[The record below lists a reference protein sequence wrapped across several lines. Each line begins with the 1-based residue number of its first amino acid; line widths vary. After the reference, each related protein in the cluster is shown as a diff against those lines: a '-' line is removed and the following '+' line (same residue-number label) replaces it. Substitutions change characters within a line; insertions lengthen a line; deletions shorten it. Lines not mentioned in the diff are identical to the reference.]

1 MLTVLPG
8 CVTPVYPRWRGEHDP
23 ETEKSQSVYGLSP
36 LARGTLPIPPRLLFS
51 HRFIPAGAGN
61 TVPRL
66 LSCARTPVYPRWR
79 GEHVIRLCLVSQIHG
94 LSPLARGTQDP
105 ADPDYLGRRFIPA
118 GAGNTCP
125 VVFAVDL
132 PAVYPRWRGEHA
144 VVYFGGFSPRGLSPL
159 ARGTQWCLHLKLS
172 PRRFIPAGAGNT

>member
-79 GEHVIRLCLVSQIHG
+79 GEHLPGSFCCRPARG
-94 LSPLARGTQDP
+94 LSPLARGTRCRIFWRFFP
-105 ADPDYLGRRFIPA
+105 PWFIPA
-118 GAGNTCP
+118 GAGNTMVLAP
-125 VVFAVDL
+125 EVKP
-132 PAVYPRWRGEHA
+132 PAVYPRWRGEH
-144 VVYFGGFSPRGLSPL
+144 VILSLLVSKVPGLSPL
-159 ARGTQWCLHLKLS
+159 ARGTQTGL
-172 PRRFIPAGAGNT
+172 AG